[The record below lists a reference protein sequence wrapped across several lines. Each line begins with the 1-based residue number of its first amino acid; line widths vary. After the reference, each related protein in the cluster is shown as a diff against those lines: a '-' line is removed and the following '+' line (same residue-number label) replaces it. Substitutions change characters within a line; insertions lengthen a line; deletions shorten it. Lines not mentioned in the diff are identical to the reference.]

1 MSAPALPRDLATLL
15 PDLRSRDGLGP
26 AEGPRVVLVV
36 DGMTGSGKS
45 TLAASLTT
53 ELTRRGWRT
62 GVLAVEDLVPGWDG
76 LAQGVDLAAQ
86 ALRELAAS
94 GRARARSWDWEAM
107 APGPVREV
115 VLPAASAL
123 VLEGCGALAA
133 AAQDLPGLTVIRV
146 LLQAPAHL
154 RHARV
159 AARDPYSWDVAA
171 WEAQERQVARVWQAD
186 RLRWGPAVVLTGPTG
201 SAARRE

>member
-53 ELTRRGWRT
+53 ELARRGWRT

-123 VLEGCGALAA
+123 VL
-133 AAQDLPGLTVIRV
+133 DLPGLTVIRV